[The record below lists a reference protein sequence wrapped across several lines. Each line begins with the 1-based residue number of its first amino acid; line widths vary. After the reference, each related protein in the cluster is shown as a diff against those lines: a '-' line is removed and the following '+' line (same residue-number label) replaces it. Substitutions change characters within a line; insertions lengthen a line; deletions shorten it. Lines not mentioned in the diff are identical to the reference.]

1 MTPATRFMAFA
12 AIALVP
18 AFLND
23 FLYMHA
29 ETVSDWLTADYGS
42 KLLILV
48 LIFIIPDTRHAV
60 AGVWNLTALKARP
73 WSDTMAWTL
82 IVAGLVITA
91 FIYLKPPLDGLAPG
105 MRLFIYPDIPD
116 PAVYAFDLS
125 AGLALTAVA
134 EELAFRALMRRVLEK
149 LTTST
154 VIIVLVSAL
163 VFAAIHWSNGLGNL
177 VISFIAGGLLMVLY
191 LRTGSLWPPVVAHYL
206 TNLILF
212 V

>member
-1 MTPATRFMAFA
+1 MTSATRLIILT
-12 AIALVP
+12 AIVLAP

-29 ETVSDWLTADYGS
+29 DTVSDWLTADYGS

-48 LIFIIPDTRHAV
+48 LILIIPDTRRAV
-60 AGVWNLTALKARP
+60 ADAWNLTTLKTRP
-73 WSDTMAWTL
+73 WSDTLAWTL

-91 FIYLKPPLDGLAPG
+91 FIYLKPPLDGLAPD

-125 AGLALTAVA
+125 AGLALTAIT
-134 EELAFRALMRRVLEK
+134 EELAFRGLMRRVIEK

-154 VIIVLVSAL
+154 VIIVLVSAM

-191 LRTGSLWPPVVAHYL
+191 LRSDSLWPPVVAHYL